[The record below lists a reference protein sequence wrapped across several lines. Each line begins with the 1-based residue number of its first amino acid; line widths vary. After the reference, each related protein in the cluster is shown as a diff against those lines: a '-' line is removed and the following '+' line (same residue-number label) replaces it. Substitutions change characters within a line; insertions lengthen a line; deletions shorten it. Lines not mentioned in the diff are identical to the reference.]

1 MNNPYQ
7 HSQPARQGGAF
18 GVAEA
23 SRATF
28 LQRTYGHLLGA
39 IVLFTLIEVV
49 LFKTGVAWSLAQ
61 TMLGGHSSMWLLWLG
76 GFMLIAFIATR
87 FADQAESLGKQYLG
101 LVLYIAALSIIF
113 IPLLVIANTYAPGVI
128 ETSAVIT
135 LVGFSA
141 LTAIVFI
148 TRKDFSFMRTLLMW
162 GTFAAL
168 GFIVV
173 GAIAGFSG
181 GVIFPILMIALMG
194 GWILHDTSEIL
205 LKYPEDRYVGA
216 ALTLFASIAMMFYYV
231 VLLLLRSRD

>member
-7 HSQPARQGGAF
+7 QSHPVTEGGAF

-39 IVLFTLIEVV
+39 IVLFTLIEVA
-49 LFKTGVAWSLAQ
+49 LFKSGVAYDLAR
-61 TMLGGHSSMWLLWLG
+61 TMLSGHSATWLLWLG

-87 FADQAESLGKQYLG
+87 FADNAQSIGKQYLG
-101 LVLYIAALSIIF
+101 LGLYVAALSIIF
-113 IPLLVIANTYAPGVI
+113 IPLLVVANTYAPGVI
-128 ETSAVIT
+128 ETSAIIT

-141 LTAIVFI
+141 LTAIVFV
-148 TRKDFSFMRTLLMW
+148 TRKDFSFMRTILMW

-194 GWILHDTSEIL
+194 GWILHDTSNIL
-205 LKYPEDRYVGA
+205 LRYPEDRYVGA

-231 VLLLLRSRD
+231 VMLFLSRD